1 MYFQLTMLNVLHTHP
16 CPSHV
21 FVFSEPDI
29 KMHVRT
35 INDPKTQM
43 RGKIIKSEDIF
54 FVSSSS
60 SSKFEEVRL
69 SKKKLKEAEVSAH
82 GILTYAFLASFLA
95 YLGIPKIGPRT
106 YYDVTVTNCARNA
119 HFSTEKH
126 MNKIDTST

>member
-1 MYFQLTMLNVLHTHP
+1 MLNVLHTHP

-95 YLGIPKIGPRT
+95 YHLKMRARICDAIPILKRISLSCV
-106 YYDVTVTNCARNA
+106 Y
-119 HFSTEKH
+119 S
-126 MNKIDTST
+126 IS